1 MASGMGA
8 LMDEVYTGLDALCKE
23 RLQSVTVAALE
34 ARLFDGKPLA
44 GPCGRAK
51 KEEAAAAHGGAK

>member
-1 MASGMGA
+1 MCIR
-8 LMDEVYTGLDALCKE
+8 DRCKE

-51 KEEAAAAHGGAK
+51 KEKAAAAHGLSLIHI

>member
-1 MASGMGA
+1 
-8 LMDEVYTGLDALCKE
+8 MDEVYTGLDSAVQGTSAK
-23 RLQSVTVAALE
+23 RHGSRAGGAAV
-34 ARLFDGKPLA
+34 RRKPLA